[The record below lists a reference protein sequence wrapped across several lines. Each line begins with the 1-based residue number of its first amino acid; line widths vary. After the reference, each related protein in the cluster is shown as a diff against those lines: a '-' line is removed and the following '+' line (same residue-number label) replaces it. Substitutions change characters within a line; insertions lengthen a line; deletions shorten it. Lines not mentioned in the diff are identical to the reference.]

1 MLDLVIEFEDEGKKS
16 GAMLDYKYPVF
27 SYVYNMKHVKLLN
40 DNDLMSMFDRLSK
53 KKVIDI
59 YVGIQDNPNP
69 LYELVLQLR
78 EQNNAEVGKMMD
90 NHVNDMLEN
99 ENEVGDIVEDVN
111 NVDNMVE
118 DCKNQG
124 NEGVDSDSDSEYI
137 GESEFDEENGHTEES
152 VDDEASV
159 HSAGSEDDDK
169 MLFDRNNN
177 GEEIVGKYGGVVNSQ
192 PKKNRGRPK
201 VEKPTTS
208 VAPKKRQV
216 KKYTNMGAGLYIDPK
231 TGKTY
236 LNGFLIQSRQAP
248 SHGGESSNP
257 ATTVILSQDG
267 PSATQSNEME

>member
-1 MLDLVIEFEDEGKKS
+1 MEDKRLRFLWMQYEVVLKVDEDKCNMLDLVIEFEDEGKKS
-16 GAMLDYKYPVF
+16 GAKLDYKYPVF

-59 YVGIQDNPNP
+59 YVGVQDNPNP

-137 GESEFDEENGHTEES
+137 GESEFDEENGHSEES

-177 GEEIVGKYGGVVNSQ
+177 GEEIVEKYGVGGNATIIF
-192 PKKNRGRPK
+192 
-201 VEKPTTS
+201 EDD
-208 VAPKKRQV
+208 
-216 KKYTNMGAGLYIDPK
+216 KYASDDDDRVLLEEIEE
-231 TGKTY
+231 
-236 LNGFLIQSRQAP
+236 
-248 SHGGESSNP
+248 GG
-257 ATTVILSQDG
+257 
-267 PSATQSNEME
+267 